1 MSYVMCHVSRVTC
14 HVSHVTCHMSHFLS
28 FFLFFRTKWWSLSL
42 EGLLSTGPTPSSFS
56 RDMEVRRE
64 EDGQST
70 CPGVGLSPCN
80 CPMAGSPTF
89 RHRTFWHQDTLTP
102 PFLTPR
108 HYDYKIFWHRDIL
121 TPRHF
126 ATQTLCHP
134 DIVPLHTNQDILTPR
149 HFAPKTFCHSS
160 HLDTKTFWQFP
171 AISY

>member
-1 MSYVMCHVSRVTC
+1 MASESSFNVNWPPGAASWPTFVVKLSRSRVA
-14 HVSHVTCHMSHFLS
+14 SPIAWPF
-28 FFLFFRTKWWSLSL
+28 
-42 EGLLSTGPTPSSFS
+42 STAP
-56 RDMEVRRE
+56 D
-64 EDGQST
+64 
-70 CPGVGLSPCN
+70 
-80 CPMAGSPTF
+80 SPTF
-89 RHRTFWHQDTLTP
+89 RHRTFRHQDTLTP

-171 AISY
+171 SSGLTNPPPPPKKKSCWKVHSAWDPL

>member
-1 MSYVMCHVSRVTC
+1 MVQSSFFRKEEKST
-14 HVSHVTCHMSHFLS
+14 FLS
-28 FFLFFRTKWWSLSL
+28 TSIFL
-42 EGLLSTGPTPSSFS
+42 
-56 RDMEVRRE
+56 D
-64 EDGQST
+64 
-70 CPGVGLSPCN
+70 
-80 CPMAGSPTF
+80 SPTF
-89 RHRTFWHQDTLTP
+89 RHRTFRHQDTLTP

-171 AISY
+171 ISGLTNPSPPQKKLLESPFLLGILSPRG